1 MIRRLQSIG
10 PRRTGSGSAPPVY
23 IVTQV
28 STARISAFAFFALAA
43 ACFVPT
49 IAATAAPMSHIRQ
62 AGWEAMCA
70 RGDQPMNFCKA
81 FSGPAQISYSAD
93 LERILSDTNN
103 LVNARYNFRSDQNA
117 YGASDYWS
125 VPTGVTADCEDYV
138 LAKIQHLQNSGVSV
152 SAMTIM
158 VGQLG
163 NGRWH
168 SVLGVQTDSGMVV
181 LDSLRSGL
189 TSAKAMGLRTAYTMA
204 MNDSGNW
211 QSVN

>member
-1 MIRRLQSIG
+1 M
-10 PRRTGSGSAPPVY
+10 
-23 IVTQV
+23 TQF
-28 STARISAFAFFALAA
+28 STARIRSFALFALVA
-43 ACFVPT
+43 TCFVPSVSAQ
-49 IAATAAPMSHIRQ
+49 AAGMSHIRQ

-81 FSGPAQISYSAD
+81 FSGPAQISYSAE
-93 LERILSDTNN
+93 LQRTLSDTND
-103 LVNARYNFRSDQNA
+103 LINARYSFRSDQKA
-117 YGASDYWS
+117 YGHSDHWS

-138 LAKIQHLQNSGVSV
+138 LAKIQSLQSAGVSV

-189 TSAKAMGLRTAYTMA
+189 TSASAMGLRTAFTMA

-211 QSVN
+211 QAVH